1 MSDSPCLL
9 SDLKP
14 GDSATIVS
22 IANDAPDSIRRRLS
36 DLGFAPGTAITM
48 TRRAPMGDPSMF
60 RLRDYNIC
68 LRKSEA
74 KQLHV
79 TPATR

>member
-1 MSDSPCLL
+1 MPDSPCLL

-22 IANDAPDSIRRRLS
+22 ISSDTPDSTRRRLS
-36 DLGFAPGTAITM
+36 DLGFAPGTPITM

-68 LRKSEA
+68 LRKTEA
-74 KQLHV
+74 KQLYV
-79 TPATR
+79 TPGAR

>member
-48 TRRAPMGDPSMF
+48 TRRAPMGDPACSAF
-60 RLRDYNIC
+60 ATTTSASAR
-68 LRKSEA
+68 A
-74 KQLHV
+74 KPNNS
-79 TPATR
+79 TSPP